1 LVNTVGTATPVGLLA
16 VGISLADLERWEPGS
31 IRAVA
36 AAAVNRANHFREV
49 AHNQG
54 AIIAKLEWEGASQE
68 AATAQAQAIGN
79 SLLKHADHCDRA
91 GRDVSSAVSEVES
104 IKAEWSRIQRMADRW
119 GITIDI
125 ATDSLQCIPS
135 ADPAQHA
142 EDERH
147 LQIVHDAIIDLLRRA
162 DSTDQHLAAAVA
174 NAASEMA
181 DGTTAEGPLAPNPL
195 QLRNQIDAF
204 RMAFGRDPVSD
215 SDWETAAAL
224 DPHSYSPKNKGVEA
238 NIVVARIKPVPGQ
251 GVVRT
256 NLFIPSKDVWAPTL
270 PLLPFHNG
278 HWLPYDNNL
287 GDNRGFNPYVGP
299 EESRVSIYTDFEN
312 GIIVARQNPSV
323 NADTRQVRAGKPD
336 ISAVQ
341 QTNGAVLLRYNAADP
356 FSPGGEGPA
365 KAIPFSVNG
374 TLGISPGTDGPRVGG
389 TVTSFPALDIY
400 GDRGGTTTPLL
411 QSWPTFT
418 DDASGPM
425 VGLLP
430 PKEVGDGW
438 IITSF
443 NSVVPQFEPPHLG
456 PAHGLQPVPMTP
468 PMSIVP
474 PGNFTPFGPATAGEA
489 PVVRTFTPLQG
500 DEFVPSR

>member
-1 LVNTVGTATPVGLLA
+1 M
-16 VGISLADLERWEPGS
+16 GISLADLDRWDPGS
-31 IRAVA
+31 VRAVA
-36 AAAVNRANHFREV
+36 TAAVDRANHFREV

-68 AATAQAQAIGN
+68 AATAQAQAISN
-79 SLLKHADHCDRA
+79 SLFKHADDCDRA
-91 GRDVSSAVSEVES
+91 GRDVSSAASEVES
-104 IKAEWSRIQRMADRW
+104 IKAEWTRIQRMADCW

-125 ATDSLQCIPS
+125 ATDSLHCIPS
-135 ADPAQHA
+135 PDSVQHA

-147 LQIVHDAIIDLLRRA
+147 LQVVHDAIIDLLRRA

-174 NAASEMA
+174 NATSGIA
-181 DGTTAEGPLAPNPL
+181 DGASADAPLAPDPV
-195 QLRNQIDAF
+195 QRRNQIDAF
-204 RMAFGRDPVSD
+204 RRAFGRDPVND

-224 DPHSYSPKNKGVEA
+224 DPHSYNPKNKGVEA

-256 NLFIPSKDVWAPTL
+256 NLFIPSKDVWAPTVEL
-270 PLLPFHNG
+270 PPFDNG
-278 HWLPYDNNL
+278 HLMPYDNNL
-287 GDNRGFNPYVGP
+287 GDNRGFNPYIGP

-323 NADTRQVRAGKPD
+323 NADTGQVRAGTPD

-389 TVTSFPALDIY
+389 TVTSFPGLEIY
-400 GDRGGTTTPLL
+400 GDRSGTTTPLL
-411 QSWPTFT
+411 QSWPSFT

-430 PKEVGDGW
+430 HKDVGDPS

-443 NSVVPQFEPPHLG
+443 NSVVPQIEPPHLG
-456 PAHGLQPVPMTP
+456 PTHGLQPVPIAP

-489 PVVRTFTPLQG
+489 PVIRTFTPLQG
-500 DEFVPSR
+500 DEFLPSP